1 MARRG
6 QSGKATAGILA
17 RLACAGV
24 CAAVLLPLGAWAQA
38 ATAPVLLDRVVAVVN
53 DEVILA
59 SDIENEIHLS
69 SLEPR
74 STAGAHET
82 RADALGRLISRSLIR
97 QQMREEEGQATLP
110 TAQEVADRLQLMRRE
125 LPACVRAKC
134 ETDAGWQRFLL
145 GHDLAQDEVEDY
157 VRNRLAILHFIEL
170 RFRQGI
176 RISREEIEAYYRDML
191 APQYTAGETAPTL
204 DQVSPRIE
212 EILLQQKVN
221 VLFSDWLENLRKQG
235 QIEVLDPKLEA
246 AVGPAAP
253 GAGTQ

>member
-6 QSGKATAGILA
+6 QSVKASAGKMARLVCAGI
-17 RLACAGV
+17 
-24 CAAVLLPLGAWAQA
+24 CAAAMLPRGAWAQA
-38 ATAPVLLDRVVAVVN
+38 ATAPVVLDRVIAVVN
-53 DEVILA
+53 DEVILS
-59 SDIENEIHLS
+59 SDLENEMHLS

-74 STAGAHET
+74 SAADPHET
-82 RADALGRLISRSLIR
+82 EADALGRLISRALIR
-97 QQMREEEGQATLP
+97 QQMREEEGQETLP

-125 LPACVRAKC
+125 LPACVRSKC

-145 GHDLAQDEVEDY
+145 SHDLSQDEVEDY

-176 RISREEIEAYYRDML
+176 HISHEEIESYYHDML
-191 APQYTAGETAPTL
+191 IPQYTAGETAPTL

-221 VLFSDWLENLRKQG
+221 ALFSDWLENLRKQG
-235 QIEVLDPKLEA
+235 QIEVLDPHLEA
-246 AVGPAAP
+246 ALGPAGQ

>member
-1 MARRG
+1 MARHG
-6 QSGKATAGILA
+6 QSGRATAGTMA
-17 RLACAGV
+17 RLAWAGICAS
-24 CAAVLLPLGAWAQA
+24 AVLSPGAWAQA
-38 ATAPVLLDRVVAVVN
+38 ATAPVVLDSVVAVVN

-59 SDIENEIHLS
+59 SDLENEIHLS

-74 STAGAHET
+74 STASAHET
-82 RADALGRLISRSLIR
+82 RADALGRLISRALIR

-110 TAQEVADRLQLMRRE
+110 TAQEVAHRLHLMRRE
-125 LPACVRAKC
+125 LPPCLRSKC

-145 GHDLAQDEVEDY
+145 SRDLTQDEVEDY
-157 VRNRLAILHFIEL
+157 MRNRLAILHFIEL

-176 RISREEIEAYYRDML
+176 RISREEIDAYYRDML
-191 APQYTAGETAPTL
+191 LPQYTAGETVPTL

-221 VLFSDWLENLRKQG
+221 ALFSDWLENLRKQG
-235 QIEVLDPKLEA
+235 QIEVLDPELEA
-246 AVGPAAP
+246 ALDPAAQ